1 MAALVAALFAQ
12 ASDRT
17 PWCAALLGSRFA
29 RPVPVI
35 AALVIA
41 IVVINGLGAVA
52 GALIGSML
60 TPEAR
65 ALLLALALVSAGA
78 AALFKMKAPDALP
91 DSRLGPLA
99 TGLLALLALGIGD
112 RTQFVTF
119 ALAARTPIPALAF
132 VGATLGSLAVTIP
145 AALMEEAAW
154 CRLPLGTIRI
164 ACCAVLTV
172 AGLLIGL
179 DALRLL

>member
-1 MAALVAALFAQ
+1 MDVLMAALVAALFAE

-52 GALIGSML
+52 GALIGPML

-65 ALLLALALVSAGA
+65 ALLLALALVSAGG
-78 AALFKMKAPDALP
+78 AALFKAKAPDALP
-91 DSRLGPLA
+91 DRSEEHTSELQSLMRISYAVFRL
-99 TGLLALLALGIGD
+99 TKIQHTD
-112 RTQFVTF
+112 
-119 ALAARTPIPALAF
+119 
-132 VGATLGSLAVTIP
+132 TL
-145 AALMEEAAW
+145 
-154 CRLPLGTIRI
+154 
-164 ACCAVLTV
+164 
-172 AGLLIGL
+172 
-179 DALRLL
+179 

>member
-1 MAALVAALFAQ
+1 MDVLMAALLAALFAQ

-52 GALIGSML
+52 GALIGPML

-65 ALLLALALVSAGA
+65 ALLLALALVSAGG
-78 AALFKMKAPDALP
+78 AALFKAKAPDARSEEHTAELQ
-91 DSRLGPLA
+91 SLM
-99 TGLLALLALGIGD
+99 
-112 RTQFVTF
+112 
-119 ALAARTPIPALAF
+119 RTPY
-132 VGATLGSLAVTIP
+132 
-145 AALMEEAAW
+145 
-154 CRLPLGTIRI
+154 
-164 ACCAVLTV
+164 
-172 AGLLIGL
+172 
-179 DALRLL
+179 